1 MSSATLLRLAPN
13 GWAPPAA
20 PRAAEPS
27 HPARPGELP
36 LTPPPPLDSAE
47 DFARSVIRAICASVI
62 SEGAAQLLY
71 ERCCRTLALGGT
83 VRAGF
88 RHPGKAEAVEAIWRE
103 RARLYQGFLAANDR
117 ATYLETL
124 PWIGPATRRRLA
136 RELGLIDVEGGRADL
151 PARAA

>member
-20 PRAAEPS
+20 PQAAEAAL
-27 HPARPGELP
+27 PARPGELP
-36 LTPPPPLDSAE
+36 LAPPPPLDSAE
-47 DFARSVIRAICASVI
+47 DFARSVIRAICAAGV
-62 SEGAAQLLY
+62 SEGAARLLY
-71 ERCCRTLALGGT
+71 ERCCRTLALGGS

-117 ATYLETL
+117 GTYLETL

-136 RELGLIDVEGGRADL
+136 RELGLIDLESSSDSC
-151 PARAA
+151 RAAA